1 MQVNSFQLDQL
12 DQLGHAVGVA
22 KRSVVV
28 MYQPQ
33 LWAGGEVQIVT
44 RPGIAILATQSG
56 VPIHSGCSQ
65 GGLAAVFRAAG
76 C

>member
-22 KRSVVV
+22 KRSVAV

-33 LWAGGEVQIVT
+33 LWAGGELLGVADWFLGGRLEPT
-44 RPGIAILATQSG
+44 YDAGIDCDGWHLWLPA
-56 VPIHSGCSQ
+56 
-65 GGLAAVFRAAG
+65 
-76 C
+76 